1 MIGVNW
7 RESLPE
13 DVRESLE
20 EILESTESWGESFS
34 TADNPGAAQLWT
46 AVALLHRRNKRLE
59 DLVMRQR
66 SAIKELGAD
75 LEEGLDEEVS
85 DTLKNY

>member
-1 MIGVNW
+1 VSW

-34 TADNPGAAQLWT
+34 GADNPGAAQLWT

-59 DLVMRQR
+59 DLLMRQR
-66 SAIKELGAD
+66 SAINELGAD
-75 LEEGLDEEVS
+75 PEEGLDEEVS

>member
-1 MIGVNW
+1 MSW

-34 TADNPGAAQLWT
+34 GADNPGAAQLWT

-66 SAIKELGAD
+66 SAINDLGAD
-75 LEEGLDEEVS
+75 PEEGLDEEVS

>member
-1 MIGVNW
+1 MLGVNW

-66 SAIKELGAD
+66 KAAQRHKGPQCRSG
-75 LEEGLDEEVS
+75 GRS
-85 DTLKNY
+85 RR

>member
-1 MIGVNW
+1 MSW

-34 TADNPGAAQLWT
+34 GANNPGAAQLWT

-66 SAIKELGAD
+66 SAINDLGAD
-75 LEEGLDEEVS
+75 PEEGLDEEVS

>member
-1 MIGVNW
+1 MSW

-20 EILESTESWGESFS
+20 EMLESTESWGESFS
-34 TADNPGAAQLWT
+34 GADNPGAAQIWT

-75 LEEGLDEEVS
+75 PEEGLDKEVS
-85 DTLKNY
+85 DTLRNY